1 MNFYTL
7 FDSNYIDR
15 ALVMY
20 DSLVSVCED
29 ATIYVVAFDKA
40 CYDALSELS
49 LPHMV
54 AIPYDEFED
63 DVLRDLKAN
72 RSRREYLWTC
82 SGYSIR
88 YIMKRFDLPHLTYID
103 SDLCFYDSPVQ
114 AVERFLQSTNDAAII
129 SHRFSDHPENRY
141 NARMY
146 GTYCVQFNTFK
157 NTENGKRIL
166 NWWIDRCIESCPGD
180 AVDGL
185 FGDQKYLDSFA
196 ELFDGVYEYEDFGF
210 GVAPWNVDDFVLY
223 DDEPNR
229 DGIHDNNS
237 ILIKNR
243 HTGASGQI
251 IFYHFHSLD
260 VFEDGGSNIRV
271 FIRPGR
277 HDSALVEKLYIPY
290 MRALIKKRRYLQK
303 RFGLFS
309 KVENGSGDKIHEGEL
324 RQFLTCEPSLWFLV
338 RKIIRYALYKKKDY
352 MRYE

>member
-1 MNFYTL
+1 
-7 FDSNYIDR
+7 
-15 ALVMY
+15 MY
-20 DSLVSVCED
+20 DSLIGACPD
-29 ATIYVVAFDKA
+29 AMLYVVAFDRPCFDTLKA
-40 CYDALSELS
+40 LS
-49 LPHMV
+49 LPKLV
-54 AIPYDEFED
+54 AIPYEEFED
-63 DVLRDLKAN
+63 DVLLGLKAD

-103 SDLCFYDSPVQ
+103 SDLCFYASP
-114 AVERFLQSTNDAAII
+114 ASAIEHFLKSGNDAAII

-157 NTENGKRIL
+157 NTENGNRIL
-166 NWWIDRCIESCPGD
+166 DWWIDRCIECCPGD

-196 ELFDGVYEYEDFGF
+196 ELFNGVYEYEDFGL
-210 GVAPWNVDDFVLY
+210 GVAPWNVDDFVLCG
-223 DDEPNR
+223 DETDQDRVR
-229 DGIHDNNS
+229 DHSGIR
-237 ILIKNR
+237 IKNR
-243 HTGASGQI
+243 HTGEIGQV

-277 HDSALVEKLYIPY
+277 HDRLLVESLYRPY
-290 MRALIKKRRYLQK
+290 MKKLMDKRILLRK
-303 RFGLFS
+303 RFGLFGKS
-309 KVENGSGDKIHEGEL
+309 SGDSGEMIHEGEL
-324 RQFLTCEPSLWFLV
+324 RQFLTCEPNLWFLV